1 MNRKQQ
7 ALAGGLCVVALAVVL
22 VGSGTVHKLL
32 HKAEQEPQNAVS
44 SAFDRQEWAARM
56 GNPQAMRETAADLF
70 GHWKQTQD
78 EQAMQEAVKLWLAA
92 AEKGDAESQ
101 AVVGI
106 LYDEG
111 LGLQQDAEKAVKWYR
126 KAAEQDNASAQY
138 NLALC
143 LHLGTG
149 TEKNESEAV
158 VWFQR
163 AAEQGDREA
172 QYYLG
177 LCHDFGYGVPQNHRE
192 AVKWYLRAA
201 EQGEPMAQYNLAYSY
216 ELGEGVEQDREKAR
230 GWYAKAAAQGDEKAR
245 KALQEMEEESS
256 EYEKAPDDWSGAE
269 SDSE

>member
-1 MNRKQQ
+1 MVGVCC
-7 ALAGGLCVVALAVVL
+7 LVALAVAL
-22 VGSGTVHKLL
+22 VGSGRVHTLL
-32 HKAEQEPQNAVS
+32 HKAEQEPQNAAS
-44 SAFDRQEWAARM
+44 SAFDKREWAARM
-56 GNPQAMRETAADLF
+56 GNPQAMRAIAADLF
-70 GHWKQTQD
+70 GHWKRTHD
-78 EQAMQEAVKLWLAA
+78 EKALNEAVKLWLAA
-92 AEKGDAESQ
+92 AEKGDSISQ
-101 AVVGI
+101 AMVGV

-163 AAEQGDREA
+163 AAEQGDRDA

-177 LCHDFGYGVPQNHRE
+177 ICHDFGYGVPQNHRE
-192 AVKWYLRAA
+192 AVIWYRKAA
-201 EQGEPMAQYNLAYSY
+201 ERGVAMAQYNLAYCY
-216 ELGEGVEQDREKAR
+216 EFGEGVEQDWEKAR
-230 GWYAKAAAQGDEKAR
+230 EWYAKAAAQGDEKAR
-245 KALQEMEEESS
+245 KALQEMEEKSS
-256 EYEKAPDDWSGAE
+256 EYEKAPDDWSEAE

>member
-22 VGSGTVHKLL
+22 VGSGRVHKLL
-32 HKAEQEPQNAVS
+32 HKAEQEPQNADS
-44 SAFDRQEWAARM
+44 SAFDRREWAARM
-56 GNPQAMRETAADLF
+56 GNPQAMREIAADLF
-70 GHWKQTQD
+70 GHWKLTQD
-78 EQAMQEAVKLWLAA
+78 EQALQEAVKLWLAA

-101 AVVGI
+101 AVAGI

-126 KAAEQDNASAQY
+126 KAAEQGEVRAQY

-163 AAEQGDREA
+163 AAEQGNRDA

-192 AVKWYLRAA
+192 AVKWYRLAA

-216 ELGEGVEQDREKAR
+216 EFGEGVEQDREKAR
-230 GWYAKAAAQGDEKAR
+230 EWYAKAAAQGDEKAR
-245 KALQEMEEESS
+245 KALQEMEAGYS
-256 EYEKAPDDWSGAE
+256 ETQKTPVNETGAK
-269 SDSE
+269 SDGE